1 MSLHDNY
8 RDLFNESQWGLVSW
22 VKVMRVNPVHVL
34 DEIFM
39 LKKLVRYKVQGKRE
53 SESVESL
60 RTNTHLLVNLTS
72 IVKSRSGFY
81 FHPLIKTTLW

>member
-1 MSLHDNY
+1 MM
-8 RDLFNESQWGLVSW
+8 W
-22 VKVMRVNPVHVL
+22 VKVVRVNPVLVL

-39 LKKLVRYKVQGKRE
+39 LKRHLARYKVQGKRE

-72 IVKSRSGFY
+72 IVKSRSGFH
-81 FHPLIKTTLW
+81 FHPLIKTTVR